1 MISLSKARKDIFQL
15 FTDCLADVTLNDKS
29 VPVYDCI
36 PPSDVNQGV
45 LYENRYLEQPTTTMT
60 GETHYH
66 LVQCTTTVFSFID
79 WETTEKICDL
89 LCERLNGKGDND
101 TFQMIICHS
110 FYYMD
115 FVEEEGFF
123 GIQIDWDIILYGNEQ

>member
-1 MISLSKARKDIFQL
+1 MISLVKARKDIFQL
-15 FTDCLADVTLNDKS
+15 FTDCLADVTLNDQS

-89 LCERLNGKGDND
+89 LLV
-101 TFQMIICHS
+101 ICNFKS
-110 FYYMD
+110 SS
-115 FVEEEGFF
+115 
-123 GIQIDWDIILYGNEQ
+123 

>member
-15 FTDCLADVTLNDKS
+15 FTDCLADVTLNDQS

-60 GETHYH
+60 GETIYH
-66 LVQCTTTVFSFID
+66 LVQCTTTVFSFVD

-89 LCERLNGKGDND
+89 LNKRLNGKGDND

-115 FVEEEGFF
+115 FVSA
-123 GIQIDWDIILYGNEQ
+123 I

>member
-15 FTDCLADVTLNDKS
+15 FTDCLADVTLNNQS

-60 GETHYH
+60 GETIYH
-66 LVQCTTTVFSFID
+66 LVQCTTTVFSFVD

-89 LCERLNGKGDND
+89 LNKRL
-101 TFQMIICHS
+101 QMIICHS

>member
-15 FTDCLADVTLNDKS
+15 FTDCLADVTLNDKD

-89 LCERLNGKGDND
+89 LCKR
-101 TFQMIICHS
+101 QS
-110 FYYMD
+110 
-115 FVEEEGFF
+115 
-123 GIQIDWDIILYGNEQ
+123 